1 MILKKQ
7 ILEMLALVFL
17 VIFVSL
23 TSGCASHKQ
32 SVGLGGIFGAGA
44 GAAIGGIIDP
54 SKKGKYRT
62 RNVLI
67 GAGAGAIIG
76 SAAGSALYS
85 NQEREKEL
93 SYLKGKSD
101 ANKNKSQTA
110 MPQLQAPK
118 VEAIWVDSKVMGNRF
133 VEGHYEYIIT
143 EPTRWEGN

>member
-1 MILKKQ
+1 MVLKKQ
-7 ILEMLALVFL
+7 LLEFLSLIILV
-17 VIFVSL
+17 VIVSV
-23 TSGCASHKQ
+23 TSGCATHKQ

-44 GAAIGGIIDP
+44 GAALGGIIDP
-54 SKKGKYRT
+54 NKKGKYRT

-93 SYLKGKSD
+93 SYLKGKTDGS
-101 ANKNKSQTA
+101 KNKSQA
-110 MPQLQAPK
+110 MMPQLQAPK
-118 VEAIWVDSKVMGNRF
+118 VEAIWVESKVMGNRF
-133 VEGHYEYIIT
+133 IEGHYEYIIS

>member
-7 ILEMLALVFL
+7 ILEMLALVVL

-76 SAAGSALYS
+76 SATGSALYS

-118 VEAIWVDSKVMGNRF
+118 VDAVWVDSKVMGNRF